1 MVRVADVFTL
11 ARAGAGRHVKERIL
25 FVHVPKCGGEA
36 IHAAIR
42 NAYGPVAVAQRGR
55 MVRIN
60 PGASERAARALGRPV
75 GAFREELLAYHMEN
89 PATRYLAGH
98 VTVSD
103 QLLDAV
109 GDGWSL
115 VTVLRQPVS
124 KWLSAYFYDRY
135 KSHEHRRHDLSLAE
149 FVESDRGRQLG
160 SEYVWRFAPQYRGDA
175 SRSEEAIA
183 AATTKLSRFAVVGIL
198 ERLDLF
204 SASFEQTFG
213 APLRIGH
220 SNQSPASRD
229 RRDAEVTP
237 ELMARVRALCEPN
250 IRVYDEVQRRALA
263 G

>member
-1 MVRVADVFTL
+1 MR
-11 ARAGAGRHVKERIL
+11 RSG
-25 FVHVPKCGGEA
+25 
-36 IHAAIR
+36 
-42 NAYGPVAVAQRGR
+42 
-55 MVRIN
+55 
-60 PGASERAARALGRPV
+60 AARALGRPV

-237 ELMARVRALCEPN
+237 ELMARVRVLCEPN
-250 IRVYDEVQRRALA
+250 IRVYDEVQRRA
-263 G
+263 GG